1 MAQQFQPEMLMFRFA
16 NYSSVKSFRL
26 PSNALENFTPRIKQ
40 VALALV
46 ALIQGHTQN
55 EYFSSG

>member
-55 EYFSSG
+55 E